1 MAFDLTK
8 SRVLTFDVYATLID
22 WETGIFKQLSP
33 LIGRLLP
40 NSPLWNQSV
49 SEVKAFLLK
58 TFRDGEG
65 KYQTENPSMNYSL
78 ILAKVFYYIAS
89 KIDVEVTEDEG
100 LAFGKGIGKWDAF
113 PDTVS
118 ALNRLQKF
126 YKLVPLSNCDRASF
140 NDTLNGP
147 LNGITFD
154 AIYLAEDIG
163 TYKPNKNNFDY
174 MTAHI
179 KSDFGFEKEAILHTA
194 QSLSHD
200 HVPAKEFGFPPS
212 VWISRGTNEN
222 SMGLELKDVE
232 GKVNLGAVYE
242 TLEEMADA
250 VEEAFSVRC

>member
-8 SRVLTFDVYATLID
+8 SKVLTFDVYATLID
-22 WETGIFKQLSP
+22 WETGIFKQLCP
-33 LIGRLLP
+33 LFGRLP
-40 NSPLWNQSV
+40 VNSPLWDHSV
-49 SEVKAFLLK
+49 SDAKAVLLK
-58 TFRDGEG
+58 YFRDGEG
-65 KYQTENPSMNYSL
+65 KFQTENPNMKYPL
-78 ILAKVFYYIAS
+78 ILQKVFHYIAS
-89 KIDVEVTEDEG
+89 KLDIEVTEEEAI
-100 LAFGKGIGKWDAF
+100 AFGRGIGKWDAF

-126 YKLVPLSNCDRASF
+126 YKIVPLSNCDRASF
-140 NDTLNGP
+140 SDTLTGP
-147 LNGITFD
+147 LKGVSFD

-179 KSDFGFEKEAILHTA
+179 KTDFGFEKEHILHTA

-212 VWISRGTNEN
+212 VWISRGTNEK
-222 SMGLELKDVE
+222 SMGLQLKDVE
-232 GKVNLGAVYE
+232 DKVNLGATYE

-250 VEEAFSVRC
+250 VEKAFEAGS